1 MRALPIKWYHEKY
14 QVPRGEQ
21 IMMRCCSK
29 EGGPVDHL
37 ITRVP
42 RVPRFEEP
50 FYKLYRVI
58 FAANG
63 IPNDIKLVK
72 TSKDPLILED
82 LVFRN

>member
-21 IMMRCCSK
+21 IVMRCCSK
-29 EGGPVDHL
+29 EDGPVDYL

-42 RVPRFEEP
+42 RLEEP

-63 IPNDIKLVK
+63 IPGDIKLVK

-82 LVFRN
+82 LVFGK